1 MVQEIRRELE
11 NVPEEVKTA
20 FRVIQN
26 SDETEELSHG
36 DPVALYRQ
44 SEISGYRTDA
54 RWIRLG
60 TYDSMTDNM
69 ISEYMITY
77 EPDKEKFGAQP
88 DISERNLERTDGKI
102 VSVPERIYDSALEE
116 LHNTL

>member
-1 MVQEIRRELE
+1 
-11 NVPEEVKTA
+11 
-20 FRVIQN
+20 
-26 SDETEELSHG
+26 
-36 DPVALYRQ
+36 
-44 SEISGYRTDA
+44 
-54 RWIRLG
+54 
-60 TYDSMTDNM
+60 MTDNM
-69 ISEYMITY
+69 ISEYMLTY